1 MLVLCVCINL
11 EIDMILTGTEYH
23 DYDKQNE
30 GNKLYNIINQD
41 KNYYHVMFHCIIK
54 LSNIEE
60 R

>member
-41 KNYYHVMFHCIIK
+41 KNYYHVMFHCISK